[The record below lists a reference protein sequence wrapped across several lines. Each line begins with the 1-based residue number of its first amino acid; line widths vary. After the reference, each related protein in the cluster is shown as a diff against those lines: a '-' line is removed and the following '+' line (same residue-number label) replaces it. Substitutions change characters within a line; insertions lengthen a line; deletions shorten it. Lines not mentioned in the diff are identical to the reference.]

1 MSARVLILGC
11 GDVGT
16 TLGLEL
22 AARGQE
28 VWGLRR
34 DAARIPAPIHALAGD
49 LGRPETLPR
58 WPNAIDFVFYTA
70 AADDGS
76 AAAYA
81 AAYVD
86 GLRHVLDSLAAA
98 RVKPRRLVYT
108 SSTAVYAQ
116 HAGEWVD
123 EHSPTEPTD
132 ECGRILLAGER
143 LAASGSTATTV
154 VRLAGIYGPGRTRLI
169 DGVRNGTLHC
179 GGEVTTIT
187 NRIHRDDCA
196 GFLAHL
202 VTLAEPARLY
212 VGVDDEPAERCTVY
226 HWLADR
232 LGVPS
237 PHRAAPAAATTRAR
251 SVTNKRCSNASMRA
265 TGYRLRYPTFREGYA
280 ALLADS
286 R

>member
-1 MSARVLILGC
+1 MLILGC

-16 TLGLEL
+16 ALGLGL
-22 AARGQE
+22 VARGHE
-28 VWGLRR
+28 AWGLRR
-34 DAARIPAPIHALAGD
+34 EAARIPAPIHALAGD
-49 LGRPETLPR
+49 LCRPETLPR
-58 WPNAIDFVFYTA
+58 WPEALDVVFYTA

-76 AAAYA
+76 PAAYA

-86 GLRHVLDSLAAA
+86 GLRHALDSLAAA
-98 RVKPRRLVYT
+98 KLTAPRLFYT

-116 HAGEWVD
+116 QSGEWVD
-123 EHSPTEPTD
+123 EHSTTEPAD
-132 ECGRILLAGER
+132 ERGRILLAGER
-143 LAASGSTATTV
+143 LAASGSAATTV

-169 DGVRNGTLHC
+169 DGVRNGTVHC
-179 GGEVTTIT
+179 GGEVATIT

-202 VTLAEPARLY
+202 ATLADPARLY
-212 VGVDDEPAERCTVY
+212 VGVDDEPAERCTVF

-237 PHRAAPAAATTRAR
+237 PHRGEPAPATARPR
-251 SVTNKRCSNASMRA
+251 SVTNKRCSNASMRK
-265 TGYRLRYPTFREGYA
+265 TGYRLRFPTFREGYA
-280 ALLADS
+280 ALLSDS